1 VNIALNKTY
10 KIVNVGLDG
19 INVSPERLRV
29 LRPKN
34 VDELAGSIK
43 ANGLLQPIVLRPRGT
58 AGYWLVAG
66 HHRLEAARKLKW
78 EAIAAI
84 IFDGMDADEAELA
97 EIDEN
102 LIRAELS
109 PIERALHVTS
119 RCGSGSAV
127 HRHRRSSTAAR
138 PAGTWSPSQGRPRC
152 CCRWPSSTAL
162 PSNPSGTPSRATATE
177 RRLRFWVR

>member
-1 VNIALNKTY
+1 M
-10 KIVNVGLDG
+10 
-19 INVSPERLRV
+19 
-29 LRPKN
+29 
-34 VDELAGSIK
+34 
-43 ANGLLQPIVLRPRGT
+43 LRPRGT

-162 PSNPSGTPSRATATE
+162 PSKSVRHAITRNGNGTPSSILGAVIDALAVLSREE
-177 RRLRFWVR
+177 RS